1 MHFKSTI
8 DTIERYNLS
17 YSILLKNFLLEMI
30 KTNLITNAYPPFLID
45 KVIKKY
51 FDYKLSSN
59 QNQLNDKSDFY

>member
-1 MHFKSTI
+1 
-8 DTIERYNLS
+8 
-17 YSILLKNFLLEMI
+17 MI